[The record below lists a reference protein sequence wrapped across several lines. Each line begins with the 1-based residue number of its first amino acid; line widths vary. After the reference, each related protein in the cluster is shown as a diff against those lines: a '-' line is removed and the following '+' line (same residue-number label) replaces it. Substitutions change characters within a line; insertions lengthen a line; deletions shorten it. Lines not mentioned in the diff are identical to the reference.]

1 MRECVCV
8 RVSACVCV
16 CVHVCACEGVK
27 GMYISLVPD
36 EEGFYLQ
43 FSWLEG
49 YSLRL
54 IPTNLME
61 TIKTIPSYSPIIH
74 VWYMGASPTCAVNRI
89 Y

>member
-1 MRECVCV
+1 MCVRECVC
-8 RVSACVCV
+8 ACECV

-36 EEGFYLQ
+36 EEGFYFQ
-43 FSWLEG
+43 FSRLVG
-49 YSLRL
+49 YSLWL

-74 VWYMGASPTCAVNRI
+74 VWYMPPTWAQVLHVH
-89 Y
+89 

>member
-1 MRECVCV
+1 MCVCMY
-8 RVSACVCV
+8 VSACVCA
-16 CVHVCACEGVK
+16 CVCACEGVK
-27 GMYISLVPD
+27 GMYISLVPN

-43 FSWLEG
+43 FSRLVG
-49 YSLRL
+49 YSLWL

-74 VWYMGASPTCAVNRI
+74 VRYIGASPTYVRTVNRI